1 MINTRSRKGCE
12 RVDFQ
17 DVVLALLLIA
27 AGIRDCLT
35 GQISNRLCVAGW
47 AAGIAAGI
55 VRRGAT
61 GLCFWAGGAVP
72 AFILFFLCYLCGAV
86 GAGDVKLLSAA
97 AGFCGRQSVWTLVSG
112 TLLIGGG
119 MSVIC
124 LICRAAAGRS
134 VRDLADD
141 FQNVGWMKVRTCGH
155 ARAVFVI
162 PLSPAILGAV
172 VMWWLKGG

>member
-55 VRRGAT
+55 VRRGAA

-72 AFILFFLCYLCGAV
+72 AVILFFLCYLCGAV
-86 GAGDVKLLSAA
+86 GAGDVKLAA
-97 AGFCGRQSVWTLVSG
+97 LMGLY
-112 TLLIGGG
+112 LGGG
-119 MSVIC
+119 YTLRALMTGVLSCAVYSAVQIIRKKMTVHDGVAMAPFLYFGTVVS
-124 LICRAAAGRS
+124 LI
-134 VRDLADD
+134 L
-141 FQNVGWMKVRTCGH
+141 
-155 ARAVFVI
+155 
-162 PLSPAILGAV
+162 
-172 VMWWLKGG
+172 